1 MFRAEVLA
9 CACAPPSPL
18 WPSWGD
24 PFIVGPRGGAI
35 SASRTSLRMASK
47 KDVAADSDETSGPSR
62 PGRPIE
68 PRRLLAIVGRGRWWL
83 IGAAALGLVVGVI
96 VAKFVLRHT
105 YETNTSI
112 RYEGAEPLDPSVPPD
127 IRRDLPPLVD
137 SLRREVVLD
146 ELKRRMGMTPVPDA
160 VMNARFSQMLDDQAG
175 ILSITAT
182 GDSPEDAAT
191 FANTLV
197 DVFLEHQ
204 VERRSAAIAEAMA
217 TIDERITAAQ
227 EEQSR
232 AQSAYDAFRQAHGVS
247 TELSDDQTAAM
258 ASAADLQARASLATA
273 AISGLEARVARLREQ
288 VSSASSGTGA
298 PSDPAGESSAGA
310 SARAALAEARR
321 QLESVRG
328 RLSPDHPRYQALEQ
342 QVAELEAQVRAA
354 GGTGGGGGGG
364 GSRTLQDAL
373 RSAEAELESTR
384 REQAELQSLAQAA
397 QARVASFS
405 AIEGEATEL
414 LADVTVKTQLLT
426 ELRNRRARLDN
437 MRSEIDTGFRVVA
450 RAVPP
455 DSAVPSKRKYYV
467 AIGTP
472 LLFVLLVLA
481 VLLVRELRSLRLY
494 SAAEVAFW
502 ANAPVIGATS
512 WPRNPKALSDLVAD
526 LDDFVPDARG
536 VMLVV
541 GATDKETPLAVEL
554 ARSMNA
560 DWSPDA
566 TSVDL
571 GPRGADGRGADVG
584 GRRSLP
590 SNAGGDFENA
600 PTNVRNDLL
609 APPTLVQ
616 SGAPYGLFSGNEP
629 GQRLMVTPWDNAL
642 EGAGLRRQARLA
654 DRVLVVVPS
663 GGIGVRELKDAQARL
678 GRDGGIGFVV
688 VGLHGDL
695 AKLPDRCGPVDEFWA
710 ATRQASAAEA

>member
-1 MFRAEVLA
+1 MARKND
-9 CACAPPSPL
+9 AP
-18 WPSWGD
+18 
-24 PFIVGPRGGAI
+24 
-35 SASRTSLRMASK
+35 
-47 KDVAADSDETSGPSR
+47 ADSDETSGPSR

-68 PRRLLAIVGRGRWWL
+68 PRRVFAVIGRGRWWL
-83 IGAAALGLVVGVI
+83 LGAAALGLVLGVLG
-96 VAKFVLRHT
+96 AKFGVRHT
-105 YETNTSI
+105 FETNTSI
-112 RYEGAEPLDPSVPPD
+112 RYEGTEPLDPSVPPD
-127 IRRDLPPLVD
+127 LRRELPPLVD
-137 SLRREVVLD
+137 ALRREVVI
-146 ELKRRMGMTPVPDA
+146 EEVKRRMELPAVPNG
-160 VMNARFSQMLDDQAG
+160 VIQLRFSQTLDDQAG
-175 ILSITAT
+175 ILAITAT
-182 GDSPEDAAT
+182 GDSPEDAAR

-197 DVFLEHQ
+197 DVFLEHLGTA
-204 VERRSAAIAEAMA
+204 RRATVTEAMA
-217 TIDERITAAQ
+217 ALDERIAAAQ

-258 ASAADLQARASLATA
+258 TAAADLRARAGLAMAT
-273 AISGLEARVARLREQ
+273 ISGLEARVARLREQ
-288 VSSASSGTGA
+288 LGAASAGSGTPADPAAESSGA
-298 PSDPAGESSAGA
+298 A

-328 RLSPDHPRYQALEQ
+328 RLSEDHPRYQALQQ
-342 QVAELEAQVRAA
+342 QVSELEAQVRAT
-354 GGTGGGGGGG
+354 GGTGGGGGTG
-364 GSRTLQDAL
+364 GSRTIQEAL

-384 REQAELQSLAQAA
+384 REQAELQTLAEQA
-397 QARVASFS
+397 QARVTSFS

-414 LADVTVKTQLLT
+414 LADVTVKTQLVT

-437 MRSEIDTGFRVVA
+437 MLSQIDTGFRVVA

-455 DSAVPSKRKYYV
+455 ENAIPSKRKYYV

-472 LLFVLLVLA
+472 VALVFVVLILLLIA
-481 VLLVRELRSLRLY
+481 ELRALKLY

-502 ANAPVIGATS
+502 ANGPVIGATT
-512 WPRNPKALSDLVAD
+512 WPRDARALTDLVAD

-536 VMLVV
+536 VMLIV

-554 ARSMNA
+554 ARNMNA

-566 TSVDL
+566 TAVDL
-571 GPRGADGRGADVG
+571 GPRGADGRAPDVG

-590 SNAGGDFENA
+590 SSTQEFENA

-616 SGAPYGLFSGNEP
+616 SGAPYSLFSGSEP
-629 GQRLMVTPWDNAL
+629 GQRLMVTPWDNTL

-663 GGIGVRELKDAQARL
+663 GGIGVTELKDAQARL
-678 GRDGGIGFVV
+678 GRETGVGFVI
-688 VGLHGDL
+688 VGLHADL
-695 AKLPDRCGPVDEFWA
+695 RRLPDRCGPVDEFWA
-710 ATRQASAAEA
+710 ATRQTTAEG